1 MIIVE
6 WKQNNFNKRKK
17 KYITNGFVYYT
28 LKPEIEMWSKTKKT
42 HSDDNI
48 MQEKNVKK
56 HMHTYILWNQ
66 LWMCAT
72 LDEW

>member
-1 MIIVE
+1 M
-6 WKQNNFNKRKK
+6 KKRTILTREK

-48 MQEKNVKK
+48 MQEKNVKNICI
-56 HMHTYILWNQ
+56 HIYYEISFECVRH
-66 LWMCAT
+66 
-72 LDEW
+72 

>member
-1 MIIVE
+1 M
-6 WKQNNFNKRKK
+6 KKRTILTREK

-42 HSDDNI
+42 LWWQLNAR
-48 MQEKNVKK
+48 KKCKK
-56 HMHTYILWNQ
+56 HMHTYISWNQ

>member
-1 MIIVE
+1 M
-6 WKQNNFNKRKK
+6 KKRTILTREK

-48 MQEKNVKK
+48 MQEKNVKNICI
-56 HMHTYILWNQ
+56 HIYHEISFE
-66 LWMCAT
+66 CVRH
-72 LDEW
+72 